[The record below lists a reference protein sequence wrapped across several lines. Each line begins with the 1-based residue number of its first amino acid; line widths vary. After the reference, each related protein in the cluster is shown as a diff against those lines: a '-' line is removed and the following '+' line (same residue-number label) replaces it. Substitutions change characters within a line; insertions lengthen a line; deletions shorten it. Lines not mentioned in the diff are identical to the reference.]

1 VVETPDTDETPDAPG
16 APALVDDDEL
26 AGLALTATPS
36 DPFADDAVPFAD
48 DDAGLGLLPSWYMPT
63 PSPRRS
69 RSRTIVFAALAA
81 SLVVINVGGFCVTYG
96 LPEFVWN

>member
-1 VVETPDTDETPDAPG
+1 MDGRVRPAYRGLVIETRDEH
-16 APALVDDDEL
+16 DDDEL
-26 AGLALTATPS
+26 ARLALAATPF
-36 DPFADDAVPFAD
+36 DPFADDAVPFEGD
-48 DDAGLGLLPSWYMPT
+48 DPGPGLLPSWYMPA

-96 LPEFVWN
+96 FPEFVWN